1 MVFSSSLNVTIMVV
15 GSCPYLGIISS
26 PTYLESLVS
35 SSPSTEP
42 RRCRPQPQLHFRPRF
57 RPPEHVARVRVMDT
71 WRRLIKFQGTFGDAT
86 KINDKETLDMV
97 PFIVR
102 VDKICGDYCYFCPN
116 L

>member
-1 MVFSSSLNVTIMVV
+1 M
-15 GSCPYLGIISS
+15 
-26 PTYLESLVS
+26 
-35 SSPSTEP
+35 
-42 RRCRPQPQLHFRPRF
+42 
-57 RPPEHVARVRVMDT
+57 ARVRVMDT

-116 L
+116 LLALFSPPGYGYQHDNTR

>member
-1 MVFSSSLNVTIMVV
+1 MS
-15 GSCPYLGIISS
+15 
-26 PTYLESLVS
+26 
-35 SSPSTEP
+35 
-42 RRCRPQPQLHFRPRF
+42 PQPQLHFRPRF

-116 L
+116 LLALFSPPGYGYQHDNTR